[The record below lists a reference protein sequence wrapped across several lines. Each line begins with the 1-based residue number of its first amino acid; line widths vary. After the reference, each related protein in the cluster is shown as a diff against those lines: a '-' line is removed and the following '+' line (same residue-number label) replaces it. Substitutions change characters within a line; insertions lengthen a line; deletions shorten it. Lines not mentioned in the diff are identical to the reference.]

1 MFTKILDFNI
11 FNRDKNALMDY
22 IENFEKVN
30 IISGNPEVLFNG
42 LNNLELKKNFKSES
56 SIIIPDGVGTVIAS
70 KILRKPVKE
79 KIAGIDIFRE
89 ILIKANLE
97 ERSIYLLGSKEEI
110 IKKCV
115 ENIKNEFPKLK
126 ISGFHNGFLI

>member
-11 FNRDKNALMDY
+11 FNRDKNALMNY

-97 ERSIYLLGSKEEI
+97 ERSIYLLGSKEET

>member
-115 ENIKNEFPKLK
+115 ENIKNEF
-126 ISGFHNGFLI
+126 S

>member
-126 ISGFHNGFLI
+126 ISGFS